1 MKKLFINIFN
11 YLKSFFVKP
20 KSKILPKQ
28 KIGFYGTIE
37 EGRMIMDDKIIVG
50 IIVKEL
56 SKGGPFQPDFNA
68 KKPFHKK
75 Y

>member
-1 MKKLFINIFN
+1 MKKVLIKIYN
-11 YLKSFFVKP
+11 YLKAFFVKP
-20 KSKILPKQ
+20 KISPKQ
-28 KIGFYGTIE
+28 KIGYYAVLE
-37 EGRMIMDDKIIVG
+37 EGRIVMNDKAIVG
-50 IIVKEL
+50 IIVNGQ

>member
-1 MKKLFINIFN
+1 MKKLLINIFN

-20 KSKILPKQ
+20 KPLPKQ

-37 EGRMIMDDKIIVG
+37 EGRIIMDDKVIVG
-50 IIVKEL
+50 IVVSEP